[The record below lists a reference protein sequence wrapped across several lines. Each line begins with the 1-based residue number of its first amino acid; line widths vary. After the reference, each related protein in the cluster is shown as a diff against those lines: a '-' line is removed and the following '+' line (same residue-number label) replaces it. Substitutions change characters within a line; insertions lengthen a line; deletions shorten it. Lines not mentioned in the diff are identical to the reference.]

1 MELLQV
7 SIDRTVRYELQTLYR
22 QLEEQE
28 EVLMTADDAATRWQA
43 GQTYDNIQAAIQD
56 LKESVYT

>member
-1 MELLQV
+1 MKRSV
-7 SIDRTVRYELQTLYR
+7 SYELQTLYQ

-28 EVLMTADDAATRWQA
+28 EILMTADDAATRWQA
-43 GQTYDNIQAAIQD
+43 GQAYDNIQAAIQD